1 VEFSPFIIHLET
13 VSPLACLTYGNQW
26 DLARPSWALVSH
38 CLAKMSNL
46 IVDFLQGL
54 VKLTGTAGYQ
64 ASRKMV
70 GTGNLIELKSKRFQ
84 SRLKS

>member
-1 VEFSPFIIHLET
+1 
-13 VSPLACLTYGNQW
+13 
-26 DLARPSWALVSH
+26 
-38 CLAKMSNL
+38 MSNL